1 MVKITGDEFAT
12 PDNRV
17 LTPTL
22 ACITQQI
29 EVSAAHQLH
38 AAAAEPDGPI
48 AQIVRLPGRP
58 GCNARFAEQ
67 ALGDD
72 AIRVT
77 GQAPIERAEGKDE
90 SSTLL
95 RCQTILRLTIGL
107 ARGGAPQTQR
117 RFGPR
122 GEIGVKRNHNGR
134 RSRSG
139 CIADEHDGQTAM
151 TVIDEPMLAVGGM
164 ARECRRQ
171 GANRARIRERLRSR
185 RDQNRAWIEVRQP
198 NDRRI
203 IRLKIRIDREIV
215 TPIAGSAARRPAR
228 QLPRR
233 LCDNRAGM
241 RDCGA
246 GIPTQVRPA

>member
-1 MVKITGDEFAT
+1 MRMGMVKITGDEFAT

-29 EVSAAHQLH
+29 H

-122 GEIGVKRNHNGR
+122 
-134 RSRSG
+134 
-139 CIADEHDGQTAM
+139 
-151 TVIDEPMLAVGGM
+151 
-164 ARECRRQ
+164 
-171 GANRARIRERLRSR
+171 
-185 RDQNRAWIEVRQP
+185 
-198 NDRRI
+198 
-203 IRLKIRIDREIV
+203 
-215 TPIAGSAARRPAR
+215 
-228 QLPRR
+228 
-233 LCDNRAGM
+233 
-241 RDCGA
+241 
-246 GIPTQVRPA
+246 